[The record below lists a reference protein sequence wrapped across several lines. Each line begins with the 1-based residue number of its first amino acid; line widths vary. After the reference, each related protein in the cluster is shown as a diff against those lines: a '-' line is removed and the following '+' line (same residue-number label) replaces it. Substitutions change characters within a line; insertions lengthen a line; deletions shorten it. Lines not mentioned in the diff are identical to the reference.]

1 MKNSLGV
8 KEYDYWKLGSSKHR
22 EDNHYGSDYKII
34 APQGE
39 IITIYDFFRN
49 KPVDRFN
56 SKDNYHRMMIGTWES
71 LKNKEFFRLIG
82 NVAFIAPTFLF
93 GIYYFFVYLISKGN
107 YIWIS
112 LTLILLFKNSSI
124 NFSTWH
130 LGIFVLGSA
139 VSSVSALV
147 FFITFAFFY

>member
-1 MKNSLGV
+1 
-8 KEYDYWKLGSSKHR
+8 
-22 EDNHYGSDYKII
+22 
-34 APQGE
+34 
-39 IITIYDFFRN
+39 
-49 KPVDRFN
+49 
-56 SKDNYHRMMIGTWES
+56 MMIGTWES

-112 LTLILLFKNSSI
+112 LTLILLFVNSSI

-130 LGIFVLGSA
+130 LGIFLLGPA
-139 VSSVSALV
+139 VSSVSGLV
-147 FFITFAFFY
+147 FFFYNICLFVIDSVFQKDFEFRNYSPNL